1 MTGKITYPHCM
12 VAGGHRPIDF
22 ISNFLVLWC
31 MWRGSQWEACYTI
44 YLVVYIVAERYVELP
59 KKGLMIPS

>member
-1 MTGKITYPHCM
+1 M